1 SSGYKAWEF
10 LLYIF
15 GMCPVILYGIL
26 PRKYWR
32 NFCKLVVGIRILYAH
47 VIRWADLRMAQKLLL
62 EFAREFELLYYQRKE
77 SRLHFCRQ
85 SIHPVA
91 HMAPESGRVGP
102 LGLVGQWVMERT
114 IGDLGQEVK
123 QPSNPYANLSQR
135 GLQCAQVN
143 ALKSVMPD
151 LEADEDALP
160 RGSVDLGD
168 KYVLL
173 RPMDTVSHEV
183 PYTEADFINAYW
195 VGAGGHGA
203 PGGITH
209 VRKWGR
215 VRLANRQNVRSA
227 WKEKERPLENIRMSR
242 IIKIRGYNGQQDIAE
257 VQYFYRVRLSPVSP
271 TATREELE
279 TGVLTLALV
288 SVFERPNPM
297 MLDELYGA
305 AWIAAYGGRTNLRVI
320 PVKDLIAVV
329 AMVPQVF
336 LPEIY
341 ERRGYIDGMKCY
353 LLEKPGL
360 DAIYKGRGE
369 SMDE

>member
-1 SSGYKAWEF
+1 MFPADVMHLVCLNQSDLMIGLWRGSLTCDPADIKDLWDWAVLRDKATWEAHGILVASATPFLPGSFDRPPRNPVIKLSSGYKAWEF

-26 PRKYWR
+26 LCKYWR

-47 VIRWADLRMAQKLLL
+47 AIRRVDLRMAQKLLL

-85 SIHPVA
+85 SIHQVA

-135 GLQCAQVN
+135 GLQRAQVN

-151 LEADEDALP
+151 LEADKDALP

-173 RPMDTVSHEV
+173 RPMDTVSREV

-215 VRLANRQNVRSA
+215 VRLANGQNARSA
-227 WKEKERPLENIRMSR
+227 
-242 IIKIRGYNGQQDIAE
+242 
-257 VQYFYRVRLSPVSP
+257 
-271 TATREELE
+271 
-279 TGVLTLALV
+279 
-288 SVFERPNPM
+288 
-297 MLDELYGA
+297 
-305 AWIAAYGGRTNLRVI
+305 
-320 PVKDLIAVV
+320 
-329 AMVPQVF
+329 
-336 LPEIY
+336 
-341 ERRGYIDGMKCY
+341 
-353 LLEKPGL
+353 
-360 DAIYKGRGE
+360 
-369 SMDE
+369 